1 MKSFIGYYQ
10 AAIGR
15 PWASLSLI
23 QCRLTITF
31 GNRTIDL
38 GLALCLMKGIWLLIS
53 ITFNL
58 FDPFDCR
65 KVVFAFTQTSFE
77 FQVYAGVCFQVV
89 ICYCDYSF
97 TTDVED
103 KDQMWQ
109 IATNTCALKNKEI
122 ICNSKE
128 R

>member
-15 PWASLSLI
+15 PCASLSLI

-38 GLALCLMKGIWLLIS
+38 GLAWCLMKGIWLLIS

-65 KVVFAFTQTSFE
+65 KVAFAFYPNVVRVY
-77 FQVYAGVCFQVV
+77 FQVSAGVCFQVV

-103 KDQMWQ
+103 KDHET
-109 IATNTCALKNKEI
+109 I
-122 ICNSKE
+122 
-128 R
+128 